1 MAATASPD
9 GQTAILFPGQGSQAD
24 GMREL
29 VAEHCPE
36 LLELALASYGGDPF
50 AHAGE
55 STAAAQPAIYCASLA
70 HFARAGEPEA
80 ELFAGHSLGELTALA
95 AAGAIEPGE
104 GLRLALERGALMET
118 AGRESPGGMVALIG
132 DGEAARELAAA
143 CGLVIANDN
152 NPGQLVASG
161 PLEALDRAQMEAK
174 AHGVRRAMVLPVAA
188 AFHSPAMLSA
198 VQPFRDRLEA
208 AAIGVPA
215 RPVIS
220 CSTVAEHRLPSQIRD
235 ELADALVRPVRWRET
250 VIELEARG
258 ATRFRETG
266 PGRALAGMV
275 KRTLDGVDIGPLEEP
290 VRA

>member
-1 MAATASPD
+1 
-9 GQTAILFPGQGSQAD
+9 
-24 GMREL
+24 MREL

-36 LLELALASYGGDPF
+36 LYELALASYDGDPF
-50 AHAGE
+50 ADAGE

-70 HFARAGEPEA
+70 QFTRAGEPEGD
-80 ELFAGHSLGELTALA
+80 LFAGHSLGELTALA

-104 GLRLALERGALMET
+104 GLGLALERGALMEA

-161 PLEALDRAQMEAK
+161 PLEGLDRARAEAK
-174 AHGVRRAMVLPVAA
+174 GQGVRAMALPVAA

-198 VQPFRDRLEA
+198 VQPFRDRLEV

-266 PGRALAGMV
+266 PGRTLAGMV
-275 KRTLDGVDIGPLEEP
+275 KRTLDGADIGPLEEP